1 MSKLSSQLEALL
13 LVANKPVGLK
23 ELSAAV
29 NVKTAEAEI
38 ALNELSAEYE
48 QTERGWRLVSAS
60 NNYQLSS
67 AGEHAALVKD
77 FLKSEASGELSQPS
91 LEALTII
98 AYRGP
103 VSKIELERIRGVNC
117 SLIVRNLLLRG
128 LIEENFDKHKN
139 ENYYQVTLDFVRF
152 LGMNNIQALPDYER
166 LHRPEALEILLAEEE
181 KTC

>member
-1 MSKLSSQLEALL
+1 VSKL
-13 LVANKPVGLK
+13 
-23 ELSAAV
+23 
-29 NVKTAEAEI
+29 
-38 ALNELSAEYE
+38 
-48 QTERGWRLVSAS
+48 
-60 NNYQLSS
+60 
-67 AGEHAALVKD
+67 
-77 FLKSEASGELSQPS
+77 
-91 LEALTII
+91 
-98 AYRGP
+98 
-103 VSKIELERIRGVNC
+103 ELERIRGVNC